1 MKLLLIDDNEIDRE
15 AVRRTL
21 RHYQETIEIEEASTA
36 EAGINKFETGFYD
49 VVLLDFLLPDMD
61 GHDVLRRLT
70 HHKERHSA
78 IIVITGIYDD
88 ARFEQTCIE
97 SGAQDVVMKTD
108 LSFKHLSRAILH
120 ARTRHLL
127 ERELYESQQRLK
139 VLAEN
144 DNLTG
149 LSNRYYFDKSLRAAL
164 SRAERHRTKLALI
177 FIDLDDFK
185 MINDSYGHDVGDE
198 MLKNIAR
205 ILQSMMRAGDD
216 VCRLGGDEFAILV
229 HQFDDKQHVI
239 NLVERILERLRTLQ
253 RINNHDLSLSA
264 SVGIAVFP
272 ESATDAS
279 DLLKAADLA
288 MYSVKKKG
296 KNKWLFFSNELKAY
310 IQNRMR
316 MENELRAL
324 IPMAHFILYYQPIVD
339 AKNCEVVGAE
349 SLLRWNHETRGI
361 LTPDTFM
368 DLANESGLI
377 IAIDNRSRR
386 LGLEQLAHWIKSGIV
401 PANFTLHM
409 NLCSQLL
416 NDDALPKAMQSDLDF
431 TGVSGHNIGI
441 EVTESVLI
449 DNIYS
454 AAQLLD
460 KIRLLGVEVAVDDF
474 GTGYS
479 SMAYLKQLPAQT
491 IKIDRTFVQG
501 VPENYSD
508 TRILKAMI
516 ALGKNLD
523 LRVVV
528 EGIETPAQAKLCIDC
543 GADFLQGYY
552 FSKPLSPENFA
563 HFLTDYSAEEIRQKI
578 ISS

>member
-21 RHYQETIEIEEASTA
+21 RHHHEVIDIEEASTA
-36 EAGINKFETGFYD
+36 QAGINKFESGFFD

-61 GHDVLRRLT
+61 GNDVLNRLT
-70 HHKERHSA
+70 HHRERHSA

-88 ARFEQTCIE
+88 AQFEQSCIE
-97 SGAQDVVMKTD
+97 SGAQDVVIKTD
-108 LSFKHLSRAILH
+108 LSFKHLSRAIHH

-149 LSNRYYFDKSLRAAL
+149 LSNRYYFDKSLRSAL
-164 SRAERHRTKLALI
+164 SRAERYRTKLALI

-185 MINDSYGHDVGDE
+185 IINDSYGHDVGDE
-198 MLKNIAR
+198 MLKSIAK
-205 ILQSMMRAGDD
+205 ILQAMMRAGDD

-229 HQFDDKQHVI
+229 HQFDDKQDLI
-239 NLVERILERLRTLQ
+239 NLVERILERLRTPQ
-253 RINNHDLSLSA
+253 RINNHDLCISA
-264 SVGIAVFP
+264 SIGIAVFP
-272 ESATDAS
+272 ESASDAG

-296 KNKWLFFSNELKAY
+296 KNKWLFFSNELKTY
-310 IQNRMR
+310 IQNRLR

-324 IPMAHFILYYQPIVD
+324 IPMAHFLLYYQPIVD
-339 AKNCEVVGAE
+339 AKTCKVVGAE

-361 LTPDTFM
+361 LAPDAFM
-368 DLANESGLI
+368 DLANETGLI

-386 LGLEQLAHWIKSGIV
+386 LGLEQLSHWIKNAIV
-401 PANFTLHM
+401 PPDFTLRM

-416 NDDALPKAMQSDLDF
+416 NDEALPKAMQSDLDY
-431 TGVSGHNIGI
+431 TGVPGSNIGI

-523 LRVVV
+523 LQVVV
-528 EGIETPAQAKLCIDC
+528 EGIETPAQAKLCVEC
-543 GADFLQGYY
+543 GADYLQGYY

-563 HFLTDYSAEEIRQKI
+563 HFLTDYSADEIRQKI
-578 ISS
+578 IAS

>member
-21 RHYQETIEIEEASTA
+21 RHHQEAIEIEEASTA
-36 EAGINKFETGFYD
+36 QAGINQFESGFYD
-49 VVLLDFLLPDMD
+49 VVLLDYLLPDMD
-61 GHDVLRRLT
+61 GGDVLHALT

-78 IIVITGIYDD
+78 VIVITGIYDD
-88 ARFEQTCIE
+88 AKFEQSCIE
-97 SGAQDVVMKTD
+97 SGAQDVVIKTD
-108 LSFKHLSRAILH
+108 LSFKHLSRAIHH

-149 LSNRYYFDKSLRAAL
+149 LSNRYYFDKSLRSAL

-185 MINDSYGHDVGDE
+185 TINDSYGHDIGDE
-198 MLKNIAR
+198 MLKSIAK

-229 HQFDDKQHVI
+229 HQFEDKQDLI
-239 NLVERILERLRTLQ
+239 NLVDRILERLRIPQ
-253 RINNHDLSLSA
+253 RIGNHDLSISA
-264 SVGIAVFP
+264 SIGIALFP
-272 ESATDAS
+272 ESASDAG

-288 MYSVKKKG
+288 MYSSKKKG
-296 KNKWLFFSNELKAY
+296 KSKWLFFSNELRTY
-310 IQNRMR
+310 IQNRLR
-316 MENELRAL
+316 MENELRSL
-324 IPMAHFILYYQPIVD
+324 IPMAHFLLYYQPIVD
-339 AKNCEVVGAE
+339 ARSFRIVGAE

-361 LTPDTFM
+361 LTPDAFM
-368 DLANESGLI
+368 DLANETGLI

-386 LGLEQLAHWIKSGIV
+386 LGLEQLSHWIKTGVV
-401 PANFTLHM
+401 PPDFTLRM

-416 NDDALPKAMQSDLDF
+416 NDDALPKAMQSDLDY
-431 TGVSGHNIGI
+431 TGVSGSNIGI

-501 VPENYSD
+501 VPDNYSD

-523 LRVVV
+523 LKVVV
-528 EGIETPAQAKLCIDC
+528 EGIETPAQARLCADC

-552 FSKPLSPENFA
+552 FSKPLAPESFA
-563 HFLTDYSAEEIRQKI
+563 HFLTDYSAEATLEKI